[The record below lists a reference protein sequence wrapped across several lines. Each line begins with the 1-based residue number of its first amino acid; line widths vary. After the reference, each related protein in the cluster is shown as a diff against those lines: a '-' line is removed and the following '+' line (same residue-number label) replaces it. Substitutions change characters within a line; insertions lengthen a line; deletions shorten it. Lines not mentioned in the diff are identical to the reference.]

1 MSVVVE
7 PTLMAESL
15 IDVLAS
21 AGLVV
26 VARANQRIDPRGS
39 VTKRVVFVLSV
50 VSFFFFVRALGWLF
64 DSDWLGRVATMLAGA
79 TPLAGLLV
87 VEGLLRRH
95 SPPFV
100 KMSLSLGAIAIA
112 VMTCLNWRWT
122 TLNQT
127 LLFVL
132 VVGGY
137 SLLAWLLVTRD
148 KPSLTSSENRSIRRL
163 LIAAPFL
170 LALLITDFRGL
181 IPIIPLRL
189 AALGVLLLI
198 YSCFGA
204 DGLSAPG
211 KTRVLKLLGF
221 LAITALLAC
230 GFALTQNHGDGAGD
244 FEIAAVIFSGLVLA
258 GLVSEEIGARSER
271 SRPLSPLLR
280 ASDPAE
286 FETALR
292 THHILQDAK
301 ILERR
306 ELRDVDDPA
315 LLALLKERPV
325 LRRQEAPWRLPSN
338 SDGVER
344 AVSLLSTYDATHLM
358 RLGSDPLRIAVFTVP
373 TIADDPRTEIEIVI
387 AQRMGEALYRGGPTT
402 YPSPFGPEPVGA

>member
-1 MSVVVE
+1 MNVVVE
-7 PTLMAESL
+7 PTLMAESM
-15 IDVLAS
+15 IDILAS
-21 AGLVV
+21 AGLAI
-26 VARANQRIDPRGS
+26 VARANQRIDPRDS

-50 VSFFFFVRALGWLF
+50 VSLFFLVRALGWLL
-64 DSDWLGRVATMLAGA
+64 DSDWLSRFATMLAGA

-95 SPPFV
+95 SPPFA

-112 VMTCLNWRWT
+112 VMTALNWRWT
-122 TLNQT
+122 ILNQT

-137 SLLAWLLVTRD
+137 TLLAWLLVTRD
-148 KPSLTSSENRSIRRL
+148 KPSLTSSENRTIRRL
-163 LIAAPFL
+163 LIAVPFL

-189 AALGVLLLI
+189 GALGVLLLI

-221 LAITALLAC
+221 LAIAALLAC
-230 GFALTQNHGDGAGD
+230 GFSATQNHADGAAD
-244 FEIAAVIFSGLVLA
+244 FEIAAVIFSGLILA

-271 SRPLSPLLR
+271 ARPLSPLLR
-280 ASDPAE
+280 ASNPSE
-286 FETALR
+286 FETALK

-301 ILERR
+301 ILQGR

-315 LLALLKERPV
+315 FLALLKERPV
-325 LRRQEAPWRLPSN
+325 LRRQEAPWHLSSL

-344 AVSLLSTYDATHLM
+344 AVSLLSTYDATHLI
-358 RLGSDPLRIAVFTVP
+358 RLGSDPLRIAVFAVP

-387 AQRMGEALYRGGPTT
+387 AQRIGEALYRGGRAT
-402 YPSPFGPEPVGA
+402 